1 MKFFD
6 LHCDTIT
13 ECYLKNKFLK
23 NNDLDVSLDKADFLE
38 EWVQVFAIWM
48 PDELRGRDAEDYYEK
63 VLLKYNEE
71 LNDAKNVKSIL
82 AVEGASA
89 LGGNLENIEK
99 LYADGVKIVTI
110 TWNKE
115 NELASGCFSEND
127 AGLTAFGKEAIKEMV
142 KRKIVPDVSHLG
154 EKGFFDLCETT
165 DFPFIASHSDAERIN
180 SHPRNL
186 KDEQIKIICQ
196 RKGLI
201 GLNFYNRFLGEGNS
215 VEMLIKHAEHIL
227 SLDGEDSLALGSDFD
242 GCSIN
247 PEIKG
252 IEKMQNLYHSFEKHF
267 GKKLAEKIFF
277 ENAERYFNSQV
288 FTN

>member
-1 MKFFD
+1 MRFFD

-13 ECYLKNKFLK
+13 ECYSKEKSLK
-23 NNDLDVSLDKADFLE
+23 NNDLDISLEKADFLE
-38 EWVQVFAIWM
+38 DWVQVFAVWM
-48 PDELRGRDAEDYYEK
+48 PDEYRGKEAEDYYKK

-71 LNDAKNVKSIL
+71 LKNAENIKPIL
-82 AVEGASA
+82 AVEGGSA
-89 LGGNLENIEK
+89 LAGKLENIER
-99 LYADGVKIVTI
+99 LYNDGVKIITV

-127 AGLTAFGKEAIKEMV
+127 TGLTSFGKEAIKEMV
-142 KRKIVPDVSHLG
+142 KKKIVPDVSHLG

-165 DFPFIASHSDAERIN
+165 DFPFIASHSDAEKIH
-180 SHPRNL
+180 SHVRNL
-186 KDEQIKIICQ
+186 KDEQIKIICR

-215 VEMLIKHAEHIL
+215 FEMMIKHAEHIL
-227 SLDGEDSLALGSDFD
+227 SLGGENSLALGSDFD

-247 PEIKG
+247 PELKG
-252 IEKMQNLYHSFEKHF
+252 IEKIQGLYESFEKHF
-267 GKKLAEKIFF
+267 GKILAEKIFF